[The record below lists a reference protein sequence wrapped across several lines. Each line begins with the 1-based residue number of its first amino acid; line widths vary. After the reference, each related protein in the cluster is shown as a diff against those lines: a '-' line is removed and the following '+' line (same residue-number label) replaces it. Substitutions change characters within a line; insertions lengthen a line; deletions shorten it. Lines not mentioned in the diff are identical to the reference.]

1 MNYLFRILVAVYS
14 FFLAVFFGVVMISPF
29 GDKSVMAAIL
39 DVINKTFYQSNK
51 YDILLFTVGLIF
63 LLINIAVLISGISV
77 RRNAKYLSTETETG
91 LVRISSLSI
100 ENVALGLSERFN
112 GVKDAKA
119 KVRFKGTDANIQ
131 IKLTVLP
138 GVNVQELCRSIQV
151 RVKESV
157 EATMDV
163 AVRNID
169 VNVESVAANTQE
181 R

>member
-14 FFLAVFFGVVMISPF
+14 FLLAVFFGVVMISPF
-29 GDKSVMAAIL
+29 GDKSIMAAIIDFL
-39 DVINKTFYQSNK
+39 NKTFYQSNK

-63 LLINIAVLISGISV
+63 LVINVVVLIAGIG
-77 RRNAKYLSTETETG
+77 RRRSAKYLSTETETV
-91 LVRISSLSI
+91 LVRISSYSI

-119 KVRFKGTDANIQ
+119 KVRFKGTSANIQ

-138 GVNVQELCRSIQV
+138 GVNVQELCKSIQI

-163 AVRNID
+163 SVKSINVNI
-169 VNVESVAANTQE
+169 ESVAANNQE
-181 R
+181 